1 MKRLS
6 SHPLVR
12 ALLGGSTLAAAVL
25 CGAQSPSP
33 AQPEKESVITLSPF
47 AVQSTKDSGY
57 GAASAG
63 SSGRLNQRY
72 IDMPQVTSVVT
83 SELIADA
90 NLYST
95 IDVLKFVNNV
105 QSRAPAH
112 QPSYIIRGLVSS
124 RNYFDGFYGGQKINF
139 DPFFADRV
147 EVVKGPSSVSF
158 GRGDPAGMVNFISK
172 QPVFRSGTELGAM
185 IGTGNSERN
194 NYRATIDHSGVTGE
208 GGDIAYR
215 FLALHHT
222 GAASRDLSEFDKN
235 AAMFAVTRRL
245 GSRGTLTGTL
255 QWSKENTPASV
266 GNPGF
271 IDPFQ
276 QRESLRRANNLTP
289 NVPLTDK
296 DYTFGYDSDGF
307 AQDMLW
313 ATVLLDYQL
322 ADKLRTRQ
330 AFRYTD
336 TDKIGTFGAGNIGS
350 VARTVDGVYTV
361 SIPLLRDQVQ
371 TKGWSY
377 QADFLTDWT
386 MGDSHKF
393 TLLFGG
399 DFSDL
404 RDVDARQSVGTPRQ
418 PLLAFNRT
426 PPAVTFPPIT
436 NAGIVNDGNDW
447 GLYSQLQ
454 ANLFSN
460 KVEVTVAGRKQYF
473 DYTSLNRVT
482 RRSTEVSDSTDLIPR
497 FALSLRP
504 TPWLS
509 FYGLY
514 TKHADPGSTVAA
526 FGNLPAGDPRLSQT
540 LVVQPETV
548 LKELGV
554 RASLLE
560 DRHTVS
566 FTVFSVKRT
575 GAFSF
580 VVFNEVIGG
589 SSFPVEFR
597 YLSGEDLNGWEF
609 EAFGTLW
616 GRLTYMVN
624 AGGVSGDS
632 RIGPAANA
640 VIDPPEVA
648 DNAAGYLRYRFAD
661 SGSDGW
667 SLLAGTKVFFSG
679 WNLGNNI
686 NNPYPKDQWQFDVG
700 ADYAW
705 NKGRYKLSLKANNVF
720 DERITVGQNMRFDTR
735 LLYLSFLA
743 RF

>member
-1 MKRLS
+1 MI
-6 SHPLVR
+6 
-12 ALLGGSTLAAAVL
+12 ALT
-25 CGAQSPSP
+25 
-33 AQPEKESVITLSPF
+33 
-47 AVQSTKDSGY
+47 
-57 GAASAG
+57 
-63 SSGRLNQRY
+63 
-72 IDMPQVTSVVT
+72 
-83 SELIADA
+83 
-90 NLYST
+90 
-95 IDVLKFVNNV
+95 
-105 QSRAPAH
+105 
-112 QPSYIIRGLVSS
+112 
-124 RNYFDGFYGGQKINF
+124 QK
-139 DPFFADRV
+139 
-147 EVVKGPSSVSF
+147 
-158 GRGDPAGMVNFISK
+158 
-172 QPVFRSGTELGAM
+172 
-185 IGTGNSERN
+185 
-194 NYRATIDHSGVTGE
+194 
-208 GGDIAYR
+208 
-215 FLALHHT
+215 
-222 GAASRDLSEFDKN
+222 
-235 AAMFAVTRRL
+235 L
-245 GSRGTLTGTL
+245 GSRGSLTSAL
-255 QWSKENTPASV
+255 NWSKENTPSAV
-266 GNPGF
+266 CNPGF
-271 IDPFQ
+271 IYPYQ

-296 DYTFGYDSDGF
+296 NYTFGYDSDSF
-307 AQDMLW
+307 AQDML
-313 ATVLLDYQL
+313 AAMFTLDYQL

-350 VARTVDGVYTV
+350 VALTPQGVYTV

-377 QADFLTDWT
+377 QSDFLTDWK
-386 MGDSHKF
+386 MGDTSKF

-399 DFSDL
+399 DYSDL
-404 RDVDARQSVGTPRQ
+404 RDVDARQAAGTPRQ
-418 PLLAFNRT
+418 PLLAFNRAD
-426 PPAVTFPPIT
+426 PPVNFAPIT
-436 NAGIVNDGNDW
+436 NAGIVNDGIDY

-473 DYTSLNRVT
+473 DYTSLNRVSKA
-482 RRSTEVSDSTDLIPR
+482 STEVSDSTDIIPR

-509 FYGLY
+509 VYGLW

-526 FGNLPAGDPRLSQT
+526 FGNLPAGDLRLGQS

-548 LKELGV
+548 LKEVGV
-554 RASLLE
+554 RASVLE

-566 FTVFSVKRT
+566 FAVFSVKRT

-580 VVFNEVIGG
+580 VVFNELIGG
-589 SSFPVEFR
+589 SSFPVEYR
-597 YLSGEDLNGWEF
+597 YLSGEDLNGWEV
-609 EAFGTLW
+609 EAFGTLF
-616 GRLTYMVN
+616 GKLTYMVN

-648 DNAAGYLRYRFAD
+648 DNAAGYLRYRFAE

-667 SLLAGTKVFFSG
+667 SVIAGTKVFFSG

-705 NKGRYKLSLKANNVF
+705 NSGRYKLSLKVNNIF
-720 DERITVGQNMRFDTR
+720 DELITVGQNMRFDTR
-735 LLYLSFLA
+735 AFYLSFLA